1 MKLSGITRHVD
12 HLIVQWPDGSS
23 SRFHYVW
30 LRDNCRCNRCKHAI
44 GERTVDV
51 LSIPCDIAPTSVV
64 VTDGLDL
71 AWPDGHVTTYEAAWL
86 RANSYEVDQR
96 PAPHRPILWRKE
108 LAADLPEISYDDVMH
123 SDAGL
128 LAWLHLLRDYGL
140 CFVRGVPTDPRT
152 VVDVAG
158 RISFLRNT
166 NFGILFDVESKPDPD
181 SLAYTSNRLNCHS
194 DLPNREMPPG
204 LQFLHCLVFEATG
217 GDSILVDAFA
227 CADELRRV
235 DPAAFELLTT
245 TPIRYRYSG
254 PDSELSARSP
264 IIRVDADGEL
274 FEIRYSNA
282 LLAPLDAAPEKMIDT
297 YRAIHSFA
305 GLLQSSDFEIK
316 TRLRAGDLMSF
327 HNNRVLHGRDVFDPN
342 SGHRHLQ
349 GCYVDLDDFL
359 SRIRVLE
366 RLSGPSSA

>member
-1 MKLSGITRHVD
+1 MTISRVVQHVD
-12 HLIVQWPDGSS
+12 HVRVHWDDKSS

-51 LSIPCDIAPTSVV
+51 LAIPLDIAASSAV
-64 VTDGLDL
+64 VTEGLDL
-71 AWPDGHVTTYEAAWL
+71 TWPDGHSTTYDAAWL

-96 PAPHRPILWRKE
+96 PAPHRPILWRNE
-108 LAADLPEISYDDVMH
+108 LAANLPEISYEEVVS
-123 SDAGL
+123 SDTGL
-128 LAWLHLLRDYGL
+128 LHWLHLLRDYGL
-140 CFVRGVPTDPRT
+140 CFVRGVPTDPGT
-152 VVDVAG
+152 VLDVAG

-181 SLAYTSNRLNCHS
+181 SLAYTSHRLNCHS

-204 LQFLHCLVFEATG
+204 LQFLHCLVFEAEG

-235 DPAAFELLTT
+235 DQGAFELLTN

-264 IIRVDADGEL
+264 MIRLDADGEL

-282 LLAPLDAAPEKMIDT
+282 LLAPLDVAPEKMMDT
-297 YRAIHSFA
+297 YRAIHRFA
-305 GLLQSSDFEIK
+305 GLLQSADFEIK
-316 TRLRAGDLMSF
+316 TRLQTGDLMSF
-327 HNNRVLHGRDVFDPN
+327 HNNRVLHGRDVFDPH

-366 RLSGPSSA
+366 RQSASSLS

>member
-1 MKLSGITRHVD
+1 MNLSGITQQVD
-12 HLIVQWPDGSS
+12 HLIVQWSDGSS

-30 LRDNCRCNRCKHAI
+30 LRDNCGCVRCKHAI

-51 LSIPCDIAPTSVV
+51 LSIPLDITPTCAVIA
-64 VTDGLDL
+64 DGLDL
-71 AWPDGHVTTYEAAWL
+71 VWPDGHATTYETAWL
-86 RANSYEVDQR
+86 RANSYDVEQR
-96 PAPHRPILWRKE
+96 PSPHRPILWRTE
-108 LAADLPEISYDDVMH
+108 LASNLPEISYDHVMG

-128 LAWLHLLRDYGL
+128 LAWLYLLRDYGV
-140 CFVRGVPTDPRT
+140 CFVRGVPTDPGM
-152 VVDVAG
+152 VLDVAG
-158 RISFLRNT
+158 RIGFLRNT

-181 SLAYTSNRLNCHS
+181 SLAYTSHRLNCHS

-227 CADELRRV
+227 CADELRSV
-235 DPAAFELLTT
+235 DPDAFDVLTT

-254 PDSELSARSP
+254 PDAELSARSP
-264 IIRVDADGEL
+264 IIRLDADGEL

-282 LLAPLDAAPEKMIDT
+282 LLAPLEVAPDKMMDT
-297 YRAIHSFA
+297 YRAIHRFA
-305 GLLQSSDFEIK
+305 GLLQSPDFEIK
-316 TRLRAGDLMSF
+316 TRLQPGDLMSF

-342 SGHRHLQ
+342 SGPRHLQ

-366 RLSGPSSA
+366 RPPDPMPS